1 LPALGQGRR
10 VEGVTSL
17 RRLFVTD
24 PDTPVQSI
32 MAQPVAVYAQDD
44 QEHAARVVRDHRLV
58 AVSVVDAEQRL
69 LGCSRWTTRC
79 RSSCARVALGD
90 VRFRDLPRVVCR
102 EVRTGI
108 LLGTLLA
115 AVGLIPAVI
124 VAGAEIAT
132 VVGLTL
138 VTICTLATTVGAV
151 VPIVARR
158 LGLDPAV
165 VSAPFIATFVDAA
178 GLVVYFL
185 IARAA
190 LGL

>member
-1 LPALGQGRR
+1 VWLLVLIAAATLTVNVLDYFEDVLAQ
-10 VEGVTSL
+10 VVSL
-17 RRLFVTD
+17 ALFVPLLIGTAGN
-24 PDTPVQSI
+24 TG
-32 MAQPVAVYAQDD
+32 AQ
-44 QEHAARVVRDHRLV
+44 AATTIVR
-58 AVSVVDAEQRL
+58 AM
-69 LGCSRWTTRC
+69 
-79 RSSCARVALGD
+79 ALGD
-90 VRFRDLPRVVCR
+90 VRFGDLPRVVWR

-165 VSAPFIATFVDAA
+165 VSAPFITTFVDAT

-185 IARAA
+185 VARAV